1 MTAGDSVARRT
12 AALDAHLQDRIA
24 HGFRLETRS
33 GVQAVISRRHPLYF
47 ILRWVAH
54 ARAEQRLVVSVDEN
68 GVVDSLSA
76 EPIRW

>member
-1 MTAGDSVARRT
+1 MTADGSIAMRT
-12 AALDAHLQDRIA
+12 AALDAHLQERIA

-54 ARAEQRLVVSVDEN
+54 ARAEQRLVLSVDEH
-68 GVVDSLSA
+68 GTVVSRSA